1 MMTTTSTQCDMHI
14 KVSNYGPI
22 RDAMVS
28 LRPLT
33 VFVGPSNTG
42 KSYLAILVY
51 ALHRFFSGGLVD
63 PFLSGLPL
71 IRHGRQ
77 LSRSDIDGLDYDIGL
92 FEELA
97 NWIQS
102 LDTGDSLTSHRY
114 ELPEQIAMLVHPLL
128 RIDDEQNDSLRDEV
142 ARCFG
147 LSDIAVL
154 SRFGADSRASVSVIC
169 EPSDRPQGGQLL
181 SFDFDLSTSDF
192 EQSEISSKGPALEL
206 NHQHAQDLIRTLRIF
221 QPPPRSPWPDKLT
234 AILIG
239 ELVDLVRSTMVAPL
253 DQRAFY
259 LPADRTGVMHAH
271 QVVAASIISALPM
284 AGLRAGTKLPSVSGV
299 LSDFLV
305 QLLSIGRNDSW
316 ELEGTLQESG
326 ASQIERQMLG
336 GEVHSELSDA
346 NYPLFSY
353 QPVGWGQEIPLMIS
367 SSMVSELAPVVL
379 YLRHVVEPGDVLI
392 IEEPESHLHPG
403 MQVEFVRQLAAVV
416 KSGIR
421 VIVTTHSEWV
431 LEELA
436 NLMRLA
442 DLDEDKRA
450 DIEGAEGP
458 LSQSDVG
465 VWLFESKGSSNGS
478 IVKELPLDIDD
489 GGFASGYEE
498 VARRT
503 YNRWATISNRIEEE
517 EAN

>member
-1 MMTTTSTQCDMHI
+1 MNTSSKQCNMHI
-14 KVSNYGPI
+14 EVSNYGPI
-22 RDAMVS
+22 RDAKIS

-51 ALHRFFSGGLVD
+51 ALHKFFSGGLVD
-63 PFLSGLPL
+63 RFSFGLPL

-77 LSRSDIDGLDYDIGL
+77 LSRSGIDDFDYDIGM

-102 LDTGDSLTSHRY
+102 LDNSDSLASNRY
-114 ELPEQIAMLVHPLL
+114 ELPDHIAALIHPLL
-128 RIDDEQNDSLRDEV
+128 QLDDEQNDSLRNEV

-147 LSDIAVL
+147 LSDTAGL
-154 SRFGADSRASVSVIC
+154 TRFGADSEARVSVIC
-169 EPSDRPQGGQLL
+169 EPSNHLKNGRLL
-181 SFDFDLSTSDF
+181 SLDFDLSTSDF
-192 EQSEISSKGPALEL
+192 EPSEIVSKGPPLEL
-206 NHQHAQDLIRTLRIF
+206 NYQGMQELIHTFRIF
-221 QPPPRSPWPDKLT
+221 NPAPRAPWPDNLLT
-234 AILIG
+234 ILSG
-239 ELVDLVRSTMVAPL
+239 ELAGLVRSTMVAPL
-253 DQRAFY
+253 DQRAYY

-271 QVVAASIISALPM
+271 QVVAASIISALPL
-284 AGLRAGTKLPSVSGV
+284 AGLRASAKLPSVSGV

-305 QLLSIGRNDSW
+305 QLLSISRNDSW
-316 ELEGTLQESG
+316 ALDGTVQQSH

-336 GEVHSELSDA
+336 GAVHSELLA
-346 NYPLFSY
+346 TNYPIFSY
-353 QPVGWGQEIPLMIS
+353 QPDGWGRDIPLTIS

-403 MQVEFVRQLAAVV
+403 MQVEFVRQLAAIV

-421 VIVTTHSEWV
+421 VILTTHSEWV

-458 LSQSDVG
+458 LSQFDVG
-465 VWLFESKGSSNGS
+465 VWLFESKGPSNGS
-478 IVKELPLDIDD
+478 VVEELPLDLHD

-503 YNRWATISNRIEEE
+503 YNKWATISNRIEEE
-517 EAN
+517 ETN